1 MGRAGLETWGA
12 IGVGGGLGDGG
23 QRLTA
28 THAPQ
33 GRLRTRS
40 KAPQGVGFLGRN
52 DGLPVPSAAPR
63 AHCTAMPTARSVL
76 YAPLPHVMLT
86 DLSLPLCAPPPLP
99 VLSVHTLFR
108 SRRRVRASPQNPIIS
123 RTQAHARMHPSP
135 SSAVKP
141 TPVNLS
147 TPSRTIGFERKVTSP
162 MSAEP
167 AVSPSNDATAVEMKP
182 GGASGTRRGRNP
194 RRRSSATSRMAW
206 IPNKIMEL
214 DFEDKV
220 RGILKNRIFT
230 TLMTFLTLYAL
241 FGDDIRLLLFPPSAD
256 EVFWGLS
263 ALTFAAF
270 VFEILIQSWV
280 DPSYIQGFYFWLDVV
295 STATLVFDIG
305 ACFLVLRGGGAYC
318 VKACVT
324 FVRVVAA
331 HSLGSRVKIGSVAT
345 RHTTRTH
352 TLAHAPA
359 HALCTTNIVCFRF
372 LSFLSPLLPPLR
384 RFHLRQQRVRVRDGE
399 RSGNHRAEHP
409 RRGERDACDPSDSP
423 RAFDPHRETL

>member
-1 MGRAGLETWGA
+1 MRAT
-12 IGVGGGLGDGG
+12 
-23 QRLTA
+23 
-28 THAPQ
+28 
-33 GRLRTRS
+33 S
-40 KAPQGVGFLGRN
+40 K
-52 DGLPVPSAAPR
+52 
-63 AHCTAMPTARSVL
+63 
-76 YAPLPHVMLT
+76 
-86 DLSLPLCAPPPLP
+86 
-99 VLSVHTLFR
+99 
-108 SRRRVRASPQNPIIS
+108 NPINP

-167 AVSPSNDATAVEMKP
+167 AVSPSNDATAVETKP
-182 GGASGTRRGRNP
+182 TSGTRRGRNP
-194 RRRSSATSRMAW
+194 RRRSSATSKMAW

-230 TLMTFLTLYAL
+230 AMMTFLTLYAL

-305 ACFLVLRGGGAYC
+305 ACFWCFVRGGA
-318 VKACVT
+318 VPTA
-324 FVRVVAA
+324 
-331 HSLGSRVKIGSVAT
+331 
-345 RHTTRTH
+345 
-352 TLAHAPA
+352 
-359 HALCTTNIVCFRF
+359 
-372 LSFLSPLLPPLR
+372 
-384 RFHLRQQRVRVRDGE
+384 
-399 RSGNHRAEHP
+399 
-409 RRGERDACDPSDSP
+409 
-423 RAFDPHRETL
+423 

>member
-1 MGRAGLETWGA
+1 
-12 IGVGGGLGDGG
+12 
-23 QRLTA
+23 
-28 THAPQ
+28 
-33 GRLRTRS
+33 
-40 KAPQGVGFLGRN
+40 
-52 DGLPVPSAAPR
+52 
-63 AHCTAMPTARSVL
+63 
-76 YAPLPHVMLT
+76 
-86 DLSLPLCAPPPLP
+86 
-99 VLSVHTLFR
+99 
-108 SRRRVRASPQNPIIS
+108 
-123 RTQAHARMHPSP
+123 MHPSP

-167 AVSPSNDATAVEMKP
+167 AVSPSNDATAVETKP
-182 GGASGTRRGRNP
+182 TSGTRRGRNP
-194 RRRSSATSRMAW
+194 RRRSSATSKMAW

-230 TLMTFLTLYAL
+230 AMMTFLTLYAL

-305 ACFLVLRGGGAYC
+305 ACFWCFVRGGAVPTAG
-318 VKACVT
+318 
-324 FVRVVAA
+324 
-331 HSLGSRVKIGSVAT
+331 
-345 RHTTRTH
+345 
-352 TLAHAPA
+352 
-359 HALCTTNIVCFRF
+359 
-372 LSFLSPLLPPLR
+372 
-384 RFHLRQQRVRVRDGE
+384 
-399 RSGNHRAEHP
+399 RSA
-409 RRGERDACDPSDSP
+409 
-423 RAFDPHRETL
+423 

>member
-1 MGRAGLETWGA
+1 
-12 IGVGGGLGDGG
+12 
-23 QRLTA
+23 
-28 THAPQ
+28 
-33 GRLRTRS
+33 
-40 KAPQGVGFLGRN
+40 
-52 DGLPVPSAAPR
+52 
-63 AHCTAMPTARSVL
+63 
-76 YAPLPHVMLT
+76 
-86 DLSLPLCAPPPLP
+86 
-99 VLSVHTLFR
+99 VHTLFR

-305 ACFLVLRGGGAYC
+305 ACFLVLRGAASGGRC
-318 VKACVT
+318 LLREGVRDVRAC
-324 FVRVVAA
+324 
-331 HSLGSRVKIGSVAT
+331 SRGVLVGQPRENRQCSHTTHDT
-345 RHTTRTH
+345 RHTTHDTRHAHTH
-352 TLAHAPA
+352 MPTRLPTPCVR
-359 HALCTTNIVCFRF
+359 LTSCVSVSSPSSLLSSPPSQVSSSTTA
-372 LSFLSPLLPPLR
+372 SQS
-384 RFHLRQQRVRVRDGE
+384 
-399 RSGNHRAEHP
+399 P
-409 RRGERDACDPSDSP
+409 RRRTRRQSP
-423 RAFDPHRETL
+423 GRTSAPGRARRV